1 MAQITKIYLF
11 SIVNFDNLISERN
24 GTMFKNRS
32 YCGELSIKDVQ
43 RNVELAGWVESNRN
57 LGGIIFIKL
66 RDVTGT
72 VQVVA
77 DSSASSGLL
86 STADAARNECVIF
99 MKGTVRKR
107 DEKNINPN
115 LPTGYIEVLADTIT
129 ILNTSL
135 VPPIPIDTKDTIGED
150 LRLKYRFIDLRREEM
165 RDAIIKRHL
174 AMQSTRRFLSAE
186 RFFEI
191 ETPVLN
197 KSTPE
202 GARDFL
208 VPSRISKGEFYAL
221 PQSPQLFKQILM
233 IAGFDRYFQIV
244 KCFRD
249 EDLRG
254 DRQPEFTQVDLELSF
269 IDADVIMDIIERLL
283 QVIVGEVLGKQVAV
297 PFRRLSYQESMDRY
311 GTDAPDTR
319 FGLEI
324 TDCGDIFKETEF
336 SVFAQAL
343 AAGGV
348 VRGIAVQDGGKISR
362 KMMDRY
368 TEDAKVFGA
377 KGLPLFKYHNSAA
390 EGGMAKFLKP
400 AELEALT
407 SRFKLQDQSV
417 VFFVADSAVVAASA
431 LASVRVKIARD
442 LGLIDEDRLDFL
454 WVTDFPLFEYS
465 AQDGRFYSKHHPF
478 TAPKSEYLPWLDALK
493 PEQADRVLAQAYDVV
508 LNGVEIGG
516 GSIRINNPDI
526 QNKIFTLLGISKEE
540 ADEKFSFLVDA
551 LKYGAPPH
559 GGIALGLD
567 RIMMILLK
575 RKSIRDVIA
584 FPKTTSGQC
593 LMSNAPSPVSPEQLK
608 ELNLSIVGK

>member
-1 MAQITKIYLF
+1 
-11 SIVNFDNLISERN
+11 
-24 GTMFKNRS
+24 MFKNRS
-32 YCGELSIKDVQ
+32 YCGELSIKDVNS
-43 RNVELAGWVESNRN
+43 RVDLAGWVESNRN

-66 RDVTGT
+66 RDVSGT
-72 VQVVA
+72 VQVVV
-77 DSSASSGLL
+77 DSSGAPGLVE
-86 STADAARNECVIF
+86 TADQARSEFVVF
-99 MKGTVRKR
+99 LTGTVRKR
-107 DEKNINPN
+107 DEKNIKTE
-115 LPTGYIEVLADTIT
+115 LPTGHIEVLCESLV
-129 ILNTSL
+129 ILNASL
-135 VPPIPIDTKDTIGED
+135 VPPIPIDTKDTLNED
-150 LRLKYRFIDLRREEM
+150 TRLKYRYLDLRREEM
-165 RDAIIKRHL
+165 HDAIIKRHRV
-174 AMQSTRRFLSAE
+174 MQIMRHYLSDN

-233 IAGFDRYFQIV
+233 ISGFDRYFQIV

-269 IDADVIMDIIERLL
+269 IDADTIMKVIEGLLKEVVRDLLGIE
-283 QVIVGEVLGKQVAV
+283 IPV
-297 PFRRLSYQESMDRY
+297 PFTRLTYQEAMDRF

-324 TDCGDIFKETEF
+324 ADCSDIFENSEF
-336 SVFAQAL
+336 SVFVQAL

-348 VRGIAVQDGGKISR
+348 IKGISVPDGGKLSR
-362 KMMDRY
+362 KMTDQY
-368 TEDAKVFGA
+368 GEDARVFGA
-377 KGLPLFKYHNSAA
+377 KGLPMFKYNNNAA
-390 EGGMAKFLKP
+390 ESGIAKYLKP
-400 AELEALT
+400 EELEQLKKRFSLSGQAAL
-407 SRFKLQDQSV
+407 
-417 VFFVADSAVVAASA
+417 FFVADTYSTASSA

-442 LGLIDEDRLDFL
+442 MGLIDEKKLNFL

-465 AQDGRFYSKHHPF
+465 EQDRRFYSKHHPF
-478 TAPKSEYLPWLDALK
+478 TSPKAEFIPQLDSLK
-493 PEQADRVLAQAYDVV
+493 PEQANKVLAQAYDVV

-516 GSIRINNPDI
+516 GSIRINNPDV
-526 QNKIFTLLGISKEE
+526 QNKIFSLLGISKEE

-567 RIMMILLK
+567 RVMMILLGK
-575 RKSIRDVIA
+575 KSIRDVIA
-584 FPKTTSGQC
+584 FPKTTKGQC
-593 LMSNAPSPVSPEQLK
+593 LMSNAPSPVSPEQLQ
-608 ELNLSIVGK
+608 ELNLKVVDK